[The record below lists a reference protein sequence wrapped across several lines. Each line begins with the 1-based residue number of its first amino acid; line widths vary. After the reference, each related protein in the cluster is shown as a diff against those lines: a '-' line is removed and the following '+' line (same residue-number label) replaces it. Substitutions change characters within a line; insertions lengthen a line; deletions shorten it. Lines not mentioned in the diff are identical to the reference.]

1 MRPLA
6 ELVAAEHNVPLGEVM
21 LLRHSDQRIRE
32 LLAAG
37 ATVEDYTFTQPIG
50 SRYDYAAPDR
60 PPVTLVVVIVED
72 RVYGVYRMGGVEL
85 EGTTYSLT
93 SEAHQSVD
101 IRHGKP
107 ARPARR
113 FVMTPLQSGS
123 LGANVRGWE
132 RRARTPVQRL
142 GDGFFHEISVEVEE
156 GPCDGEALQKS
167 LQQAVKVA
175 SRKTAEERQAYLTLA
190 PKIPRKVT
198 VTSVGFIRNPYV
210 IAEVLLRA
218 KGHCELCSSPAPFFR
233 RRDDSPYLEVHHR
246 IRLADGGADTVE
258 NALAVCPN
266 CHRRQHHA

>member
-6 ELVAAEHNVPLGEVM
+6 ALVAAEHNVPLSEVM

-60 PPVTLVVVIVED
+60 PLVTLVVVIVED
-72 RVYGVYRMGGVEL
+72 RVYGVYRMGGVER

-101 IRHGKP
+101 IRHARP
-107 ARPARR
+107 ERPARR
-113 FVMTPLQSGS
+113 FVMTPLQSAS
-123 LGANVRGWE
+123 LDANVRGWE
-132 RRARTPVQRL
+132 RRARTTVQRL
-142 GDGFFHEISVEVEE
+142 GGGFFHEISVELEE
-156 GPCDGEALQKS
+156 GPRDAEELQRH
-167 LQQAVKVA
+167 LREAVKIA
-175 SRKTAEERQAYLTLA
+175 SRKTPEQRQAYLTLA

-198 VTSVGFIRNPYV
+198 VTSVGFLRNAYV

-218 KGHCELCSSPAPFFR
+218 NGHCERCQSAAPFMR
-233 RRDDSPYLEVHHR
+233 RKDGSPYLEVHHR
-246 IRLADGGADTVE
+246 VRLADGGEDTVE
-258 NALAVCPN
+258 NALALCPN
-266 CHRRQHHA
+266 CHRQEHYA